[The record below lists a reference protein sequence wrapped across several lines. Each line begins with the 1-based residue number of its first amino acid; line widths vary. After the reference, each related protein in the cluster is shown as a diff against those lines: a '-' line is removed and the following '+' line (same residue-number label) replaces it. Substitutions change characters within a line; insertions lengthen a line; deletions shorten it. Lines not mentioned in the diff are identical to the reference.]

1 VEYGEYAIKETKA
14 PEGYVLSSEVLTATI
29 TKNGSTVK
37 ANPESISN
45 TKIRGNIE
53 FTKLGEDKNPLQGA
67 EFNLYKETDANFENP
82 VATATSDENGRV
94 EFKNIEYGKYAIKE
108 TKAPEGYNL
117 SEEILTATITEDG
130 RVVKANPESISNK
143 KIRGNIDFTKV
154 DEDKN
159 PLQGAEFSLYKEA
172 DTNFENPVAT
182 ATSDD
187 NGHVEFKSIEYGN
200 YTIKE
205 TKAPEGYV
213 LSSEVLSAA
222 ITENGSTVKAN
233 PESISN
239 RRIRGSIEIK
249 KLDQDKKPLK
259 GAEFTL
265 YNVEGKELETSV
277 SGEEGIVLFK
287 NLLYGE
293 YIIEETKVPEG
304 YLISE
309 GRIKVFVDKDGEV
322 YTYEVLNNRIKGSIV
337 ITKTDMNGRVL
348 QGAEFTLYDGDGKE
362 VANAVSDKDGMA
374 TFKDVDYGNYTIKET
389 KAPKGYILS
398 KEQIEVN
405 INSSE
410 VQKFTFKNETE
421 KIVIKDQIKEEVKKV
436 VDKVTKVLPKTGG
449 SFGTRIAFIL
459 GGLIILGG
467 VVLALKRKK

>member
-1 VEYGEYAIKETKA
+1 
-14 PEGYVLSSEVLTATI
+14 
-29 TKNGSTVK
+29 
-37 ANPESISN
+37 
-45 TKIRGNIE
+45 
-53 FTKLGEDKNPLQGA
+53 
-67 EFNLYKETDANFENP
+67 
-82 VATATSDENGRV
+82 
-94 EFKNIEYGKYAIKE
+94 
-108 TKAPEGYNL
+108 
-117 SEEILTATITEDG
+117 
-130 RVVKANPESISNK
+130 
-143 KIRGNIDFTKV
+143 
-154 DEDKN
+154 
-159 PLQGAEFSLYKEA
+159 
-172 DTNFENPVAT
+172 
-182 ATSDD
+182 
-187 NGHVEFKSIEYGN
+187 
-200 YTIKE
+200 
-205 TKAPEGYV
+205 
-213 LSSEVLSAA
+213 
-222 ITENGSTVKAN
+222 N

-239 RRIRGSIEIK
+239 RRIRGSVEIK

-265 YNVEGKELETSV
+265 YNVAGKELETSV
-277 SGEEGIVLFK
+277 SGEDGIVLFK
-287 NLLYGE
+287 DLLYGE
-293 YIIEETKVPEG
+293 YTIEETKVPEG

-309 GRIKVFVDKDGEV
+309 GVIKVSIDKDGGV

-398 KEQIEVN
+398 KERIEVN

-410 VQKFTFKNETE
+410 VQKFTFKNEAE
-421 KIVIKDQIKEEVKKV
+421 KIVIKDQIKEEVKNV
-436 VDKVTKVLPKTGG
+436 VDKVAKVLPKTGG